1 MSEKKTGN
9 WKSGLKW
16 FLINVAIAI
25 IAMVVIRIA
34 LITLGL
40 HESERTFFQALQ
52 FIFAIFLPIAFASFI
67 ILSLLRLLSKKQ
79 RVKKRKAWLINI
91 QAILLIFAFGIIFT
105 PEPTPS
111 ERAAREAERLIN
123 QRIKAHQKIG
133 KTLDQQY
140 GKGFLVRKA
149 EFLNVWPFNNAELA
163 TIRCTSNSS
172 NDRNVTIQFD
182 QDSQMYALNRS
193 ARNSK
198 LFPELTDYVN
208 LKAGQSYEN
217 VIPSK
222 WISDGE
228 DICWNRQKE
237 NEELAEK
244 QFRKC
249 LSTWDGS
256 VFQVIERVKRQ
267 MHDPKSFEHVS
278 TTPGFFE
285 NSTGSVI
292 MRFRGKNAFGGTVLQ
307 TVIADVE
314 PNSCDAVSVKWIK

>member
-1 MSEKKTGN
+1 MSEKKAGN

-25 IAMVVIRIA
+25 IAMVVIRIV
-34 LITLGL
+34 LITSGL
-40 HESERTFFQALQ
+40 HESERTFFKALQ
-52 FIFAIFLPIAFASFI
+52 FIFAIFIFIACASFI
-67 ILSLLRLLSKKQ
+67 ILSMLRLLSKKQ
-79 RVKKRKAWLINI
+79 RIKKRKAWFINI
-91 QAILLIFAFGIIFT
+91 QAILLIFASGIIVA

-111 ERAAREAERLIN
+111 ERAAMEAERVIN

-133 KTLDQQY
+133 KTLDQEY
-140 GKGFLVRKA
+140 GKGFLVRKPD
-149 EFLNVWPFNNAELA
+149 FLNDWPFKNAELA
-163 TIRCTSNSS
+163 TIRCTSSSS
-172 NDRNVTIQFD
+172 NERNVTIQFD
-182 QDSQMYALNRS
+182 QDSRIYALNRS

-198 LFPELTDYVN
+198 LFPELEDHVN
-208 LKAGQSYEN
+208 LKTGKSYEN
-217 VIPSK
+217 AIPSK

-228 DICWNRQKE
+228 DICWDRLKKS
-237 NEELAEK
+237 EELAEK

-307 TVIADVE
+307 TVIAHVE